1 MIYLKQALKTPLTE
15 DVAAPVEAML
25 RELKAGGEDTV
36 RAYAERFDGY
46 SGKILL
52 DAEDVAAAAEKVSVS
67 VKKDIDFAHRRVKRF
82 AEAQRGCLHDLEY
95 TEDGVTLGHRWIPV
109 TNAGC
114 YVPGGRYAHVAS
126 AIMSVATAKVA
137 GVKNIVACTPG
148 KGIDGVNPAVLYALS
163 LCGADYILALG
174 GVQAVAALAYGHF
187 TGHKADLLV
196 GPGNIYVAEAK
207 RLLSGSVGIDVFA
220 GPSEVAVI
228 AEESADPE
236 LAAVDLVAQAEHGP
250 TSPAWLFTTSSS
262 VAERVAARI
271 PELIAALPSLAR
283 EAAGSA
289 WEDYGEIILCEGF
302 EEIVAVSDRYAPEH
316 LEVHADEPR
325 RYLDAL
331 TSYGSLFLGE
341 EVPVAYGDKV
351 SGPNHILPTR
361 YAAHYSSGLNV
372 GKFMKSLTFQQLTPE
387 ASLELGRV
395 TARVSRLE
403 GMEGHARSADIRL
416 ERYARLETKA

>member
-1 MIYLKQALKTPLTE
+1 MIYLKKALKTPLTE
-15 DVAAPVEAML
+15 DVAAPVETML
-25 RELKAGGEDTV
+25 RELKIGGEDAA
-36 RAYAERFDGY
+36 RAYARRFDGY
-46 SGKILL
+46 SGEILL
-52 DAEDVAAAAEKVSVS
+52 GAEAIAAATEQVPES
-67 VKKDIDFAHRRVKRF
+67 VKKDINFAYERVKRF
-82 AEAQRGCLHDLEY
+82 ATAQRECLRDLEY

-137 GVKNIVACTPG
+137 GVENIVACTPG
-148 KGIDGVNPAVLYALS
+148 KGDAGVNPAVLYALS

-174 GVQAVAALAYGHF
+174 GVQAVAAMAYGHF
-187 TGHKADLLV
+187 TGHKADILV

-236 LAAVDLVAQAEHGP
+236 LVAVDLVAQAEHGP
-250 TSPAWLFTTSSS
+250 TSPAWLFTTSP
-262 VAERVAARI
+262 ELGEQVAARV
-271 PELIAALPSLAR
+271 PELIAALPSPAR

-302 EEIVAVSDRYAPEH
+302 EETVSVSDRYAPEH
-316 LEVHADEPR
+316 LEVHADKPR

-331 TSYGSLFLGE
+331 RSYGSLFLGE

-372 GKFMKSLTFQQLTPE
+372 GKFMKSLTFQHMTPE
-387 ASLELGRV
+387 ASLELGVV
-395 TARVSRLE
+395 TARLSRLE

-416 ERYARLETKA
+416 ERYARLETK